1 MFYTDVT
8 MSKIYIDK
16 GSFDFTYQLPIMFY
30 SIIISSILKILLNTL
45 GLYGKNIMYIKVDKK
60 EISQET
66 IKKDIK
72 KINNLI

>member
-30 SIIISSILKILLNTL
+30 SIIISSILKTLLNTL

-60 EISQET
+60 E
-66 IKKDIK
+66 
-72 KINNLI
+72 